1 MFSRTRFSTTLT
13 SNVVRYIRH
22 QSTQHYKDSL
32 ALLKTDLKKSM
43 LAKDTVSRDTIKG
56 LLSSIKN
63 KEIDTKPDQHNEFLL
78 FQLFSKSIS
87 QRLESAKEYE
97 SLQRSELAE
106 KELKE
111 VEIIKKYLHAL
122 PVASQEEVESKVK
135 ELLTG
140 LLAENESIK
149 LGQVYGK
156 VNWEIVKNE
165 WNADEKAVKGTIA
178 KLFKELE
185 QAAKK

>member
-1 MFSRTRFSTTLT
+1 MFTRLTKLSTSTT
-13 SNVVRYIRH
+13 VRFVRF

-56 LLSSIKN
+56 LLSAIKN

-78 FQLFSKSIS
+78 FQLYSKSIS
-87 QRLESAKEYE
+87 QRQDSAKEYQK
-97 SLQRSELAE
+97 LQREELAA

-111 VEIIKKYLHAL
+111 IEIIDKYLKAL
-122 PVASQEEVESKVK
+122 PVASQEEVEAKVRD
-135 ELLTG
+135 LLQD
-140 LLAENESIK
+140 LLASGEALK

-156 VNWEIVKNE
+156 VNWDIVKTE
-165 WNADEKAVKGTIA
+165 WKADEKAVKGTIA
-178 KLFKELE
+178 KIFRELE
-185 QAAKK
+185 QASKK